1 MDFGPGTY
9 VLGFVAGAASI
20 LSPCVLPL
28 IPILIASALSKHR
41 FGTLALAGGLSLSF
55 AAVGTVL
62 ANLGANAG
70 LDPELF
76 RRLSA
81 AFAMLGSRVGN
92 VAQGAL
98 SSLSGDGLV
107 SQFGIGLLLG
117 LVWSPCVG
125 PTLGAA
131 TTLAAQGTHLGQIAL
146 LMIVFGMGAGVPLL
160 VLGGVSRASLLR
172 SRGMLASLGRVSKTA
187 LGMLFVVLG
196 VVILL
201 GYDRNIES
209 ALLSVSPM
217 WLTRLTTSI

>member
-1 MDFGPGTY
+1 MIPPADITSVKSTVLSDLSGP
-9 VLGFVAGAASI
+9 APAAAS
-20 LSPCVLPL
+20 PNVV
-28 IPILIASALSKHR
+28 
-41 FGTLALAGGLSLSF
+41 T
-55 AAVGTVL
+55 
-62 ANLGANAG
+62 GA
-70 LDPELF
+70 
-76 RRLSA
+76 
-81 AFAMLGSRVGN
+81 N

-98 SSLSGDGLV
+98 SSLSGDGLA

-160 VLGGVSRASLLR
+160 VLGSVSRASLLR
-172 SRGMLASLGRVSKTA
+172 SRGLLASLGRVSKTA

-196 VVILL
+196 VIIFL